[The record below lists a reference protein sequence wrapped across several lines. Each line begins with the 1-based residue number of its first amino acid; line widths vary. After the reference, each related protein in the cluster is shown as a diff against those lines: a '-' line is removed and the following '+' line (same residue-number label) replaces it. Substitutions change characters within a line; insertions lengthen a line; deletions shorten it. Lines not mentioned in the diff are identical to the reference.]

1 MSGNAVACRRHE
13 VSRADLNGLATL
25 FSSHPLFGQPMSF
38 LNEDNPFLRPLRRQ
52 DAATIDLTVK
62 LAPSQIATNAA
73 LFGQRLLTTI
83 YEAELLFLPE
93 TMDRPRREAFAAFYD
108 DDLKCLGERLRP
120 GLEHQLFGFLD
131 DEIETSGHWTMPS
144 FRAYAEHALAQANT
158 GESAVVRAIL
168 EARNP
173 ATAADEFLVQLSSDF
188 ITEASAMARN
198 VLGNYGPAQS
208 GLFTILIDEYGY
220 GVPASK
226 HSTIF
231 ETTLK
236 SRGLDHRPHA
246 YWQFFLPSS
255 LALVNYFHLV
265 SRNHKH
271 FGRYVGALLYTEA
284 TLAEANRQQ
293 SEMLRRIFGAEVDT
307 RYFDEHH
314 EIDAHHGRMAMER
327 VIVPLVERVGDWIL
341 ADVVR
346 GFEEFKLLQT
356 LADKDL
362 MDQLAFGDRLFKA
375 PMAGDFCS
383 SHPDMWSGPDV
394 LTFTEP
400 KGEVSVL
407 HIHDQAELFQVTEG
421 AVEFTVGP
429 LHSIELAAGQSIVIP
444 GGRLH
449 GTRVLSDTCSYRI
462 RKAAGL
468 GLAA

>member
-1 MSGNAVACRRHE
+1 MSGHAVRRRN
-13 VSRADLNGLATL
+13 SDPYADLNGLAAS
-25 FSSHPLFGQPMSF
+25 FSAHPLFGQPLSF
-38 LNEDNPFLRPLRRQ
+38 HSDDNPFHRPLRPQ
-52 DAATIDLTVK
+52 DAPTIDLTAK
-62 LAPSQIATNAA
+62 LDRSRVACNAA
-73 LFGQRLLTTI
+73 LFGQRLLTTV
-83 YEAELLFLPE
+83 YEADLLFLPE
-93 TMDRPRREAFAAFYD
+93 TMDRHRRDAFASFYD
-108 DDLKCLGERLRP
+108 DDLKCLGEQMRP
-120 GLEHQLFGFLD
+120 GLERQLFGFLD
-131 DEIETSGHWTMPS
+131 AEIDITGNWSLGT

-168 EARNP
+168 NARNP
-173 ATAADEFLVQLSSDF
+173 AALADEFLVQLASDF

-220 GVPASK
+220 GVSASK

-236 SRGLDHRPHA
+236 SRSLDHRAHA
-246 YWQFFLPSS
+246 YWQYFLPSS

-271 FGRYVGALLYTEA
+271 IGRYVGALLYTEA

-293 SEMLRRIFGAEVDT
+293 SAMLRHIFGDDVDT
-307 RYFDEHH
+307 RYFDEHQQ
-314 EIDAHHGRMAMER
+314 IDVHHGRMAMER
-327 VIVPLVERVGDWIL
+327 VIVPLVERCGEWIL
-341 ADVVR
+341 PDIVR

-356 LADKDL
+356 LADRDL
-362 MDQLAFGDRLFKA
+362 IEQLTFADRLFKA
-375 PMAGDFCS
+375 PMAGDYCAA
-383 SHPDMWSGPDV
+383 HPDAWTGPNI

-400 KGEVSVL
+400 KGEISVP
-407 HIHDQAELFQVTEG
+407 HIHDEPELFEITEG

-429 LHSIELAAGQSIVIP
+429 RHSIELVAGQAIVIP

-449 GTRVLSDTCSYRI
+449 GTRVLSDTCTYRI

-468 GLAA
+468 GLVA